1 MASKSGLGLAP
12 ALVVHH
18 SEPAVGRH
26 VETVDVPAQQQPGVE
41 QGLDVQ
47 LALRGLEAGRV
58 LEGEV
63 ALQHRAAGREPRV
76 ELRPGAVPGVRE
88 QLSGVGLLG
97 PEPLPGG
104 QQQLPGLLGRAPDGR
119 EVEELLEHPVH
130 HGAAHGIRRRR
141 LGQPVD
147 GAEAVPQRTGQ
158 EVGRPTRG
166 ERPQHVDAVDRGGDP
181 LGRRRGRRHA
191 HGRHPR
197 RARRQPRAARARPHR
212 RAVRPRRIAS
222 RCAHPR
228 VPPAATPARH
238 LQGRHHRGQ
247 RRPRVVV
254 VVHRGG
260 ADRRRR
266 VAAGG
271 GRPARSRR
279 PEVRRGVRVR
289 RRALPLRAAAR
300 GLARADG
307 AALRVPR
314 HLDHAALP
322 RRDDPDRGRGPPPA
336 PGVLDRRGRPAHL
349 AGDRWGRARPAAARA
364 AGPAADGRGGPRGG
378 QPPGGRAQPRPRAAA
393 GRRPRAQGRRLGPH
407 RQRPPGHRRR
417 RVGRPGRRRG
427 GARLAPAPE
436 PAARRPARAARLRA
450 GLRRG
455 QLPVGR
461 GDLRDG
467 LGPAP
472 REAAAPGRPRPGPA
486 YPRRPRRPAARR
498 RRCAARRTR
507 RPAASSR

>member
-1 MASKSGLGLAP
+1 M
-12 ALVVHH
+12 
-18 SEPAVGRH
+18 
-26 VETVDVPAQQQPGVE
+26 
-41 QGLDVQ
+41 
-47 LALRGLEAGRV
+47 
-58 LEGEV
+58 
-63 ALQHRAAGREPRV
+63 
-76 ELRPGAVPGVRE
+76 
-88 QLSGVGLLG
+88 
-97 PEPLPGG
+97 
-104 QQQLPGLLGRAPDGR
+104 
-119 EVEELLEHPVH
+119 H
-130 HGAAHGIRRRR
+130 HGAAHGVRRRR

-147 GAEAVPQRTGQ
+147 GAEAVPQRAGQ

-197 RARRQPRAARARPHR
+197 RARRQPRAARARP
-212 RAVRPRRIAS
+212 AAGPEPVRPRRIAS
-222 RCAHPR
+222 RRAHPR

-271 GRPARSRR
+271 GRPARPRR

-349 AGDRWGRARPAAARA
+349 AGDRRGRARPAAARA

-393 GRRPRAQGRRLGPH
+393 GRRPGAQGRRLGPH

-461 GDLRDG
+461 GR
-467 LGPAP
+467 PP
-472 REAAAPGRPRPGPA
+472 RWPRPGSSRSCRTWSPA
-486 YPRRPRRPAARR
+486 TWPGVPSPSPTTCRSR